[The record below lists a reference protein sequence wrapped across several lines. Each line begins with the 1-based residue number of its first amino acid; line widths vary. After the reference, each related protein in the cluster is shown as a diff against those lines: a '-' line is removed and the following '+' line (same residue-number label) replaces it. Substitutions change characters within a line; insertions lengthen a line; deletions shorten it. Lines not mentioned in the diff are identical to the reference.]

1 MNTTISLL
9 NMKGGVGKTTLAVNL
24 AWHMYQNGPNN
35 VLLVDLDP
43 QFNTTQY
50 VMDYTAFDKHRK
62 NNGTIADL
70 LIDRPDLK
78 LKPGKK
84 NAQDKHK
91 TFYNIK
97 KTSKHRFDLL
107 PSELDLAWV
116 VKNPAQ
122 MEHKLEKFLESVRDG
137 YDYIIIDCAPTDS
150 VLTTMALTASDFIL
164 VPVRPDRFSI
174 LGYANLLE
182 TIGIFRN
189 NCRDDHRVK
198 EIGIVFTQVTNN
210 SSVEQ
215 ECMDELKLQ
224 AAEQKG
230 YVFTATLDYSNS
242 YIRAVQ
248 AQKPIF
254 QTLYA
259 RRNSK
264 KAIAEIVKEMLGRI
278 QEIKRHK
285 GN

>member
-35 VLLVDLDP
+35 ILLVDLDP
-43 QFNTTQY
+43 QFNATQY

-70 LIDRPDLK
+70 LIDRPNLK
-78 LKPGKK
+78 LKIGKK
-84 NAQDKHK
+84 TPQDKHK

-97 KTSKHRFDLL
+97 KTSKHHFDLL
-107 PSELDLAWV
+107 PSELNLAWA

-122 MEHKLEKFLESVRDG
+122 MEYKLEKFLDG
-137 YDYIIIDCAPTDS
+137 IRADYDYIIIDCAPTDS

-182 TIGIFRN
+182 TIEIFRN
-189 NCRDDHRVK
+189 NCPDKHKVK
-198 EIGIVFTQVTNN
+198 ELGIVFTQVTNN
-210 SSVEQ
+210 STVER
-215 ECMDELKLQ
+215 ECMDDLRLQ
-224 AAEQKG
+224 ASGQKG
-230 YVFTATLDYSNS
+230 YVFAAMLNYSGS

-248 AQKPIF
+248 AQTPIF

-259 RRNSK
+259 RNSSK
-264 KAIAEIVKEMLGRI
+264 MAISKIVKEMLGRI
-278 QEIKRHK
+278 QEIKTSH
-285 GN
+285 

>member
-24 AWHMYQNGPNN
+24 AWHMYHNGHNN

-43 QFNTTQY
+43 QFNATQY
-50 VMDYTAFDKHRK
+50 VMDYAEFDKHRK
-62 NNGTIADL
+62 TNGTIADL
-70 LIDRPDLK
+70 LIDRPNLQLK
-78 LKPGKK
+78 KGKK
-84 NAQDKHK
+84 TPQDKHK
-91 TFYNIK
+91 TFYNIR
-97 KTSKHRFDLL
+97 KTNKHRFDLL

-122 MEHKLEKFLESVRDG
+122 MEYKLEKLLNGIRAD

-182 TIGIFRN
+182 TVEIFRN
-189 NCRDDHRVK
+189 NCSDKHEVK
-198 EIGIVFTQVTNN
+198 ELGIVFTQVTD
-210 SSVEQ
+210 SSTVER
-215 ECMDELKLQ
+215 ECMEELKLQ
-224 AAEQKG
+224 AVGQKG
-230 YVFTATLDYSNS
+230 YVFAAMLNYSNS

-248 AQKPIF
+248 AQTPIF

-259 RRNSK
+259 RNRPKMAISK
-264 KAIAEIVKEMLGRI
+264 IVKEMLSRI
-278 QEIKRHK
+278 QTIE
-285 GN
+285 NSQ

>member
-1 MNTTISLL
+1 MSTTISLL

-24 AWHMYQNGPNN
+24 AWHMFQNGPKN

-43 QFNTTQY
+43 QFNATQY

-70 LIDRPDLK
+70 LIDLPDLK
-78 LKPGKK
+78 LKSRKK
-84 NAQDKHK
+84 KEQDKHK
-91 TFYNIK
+91 TFYHIK

-122 MEHKLEKFLESVRDG
+122 MEYKLEKFLDG
-137 YDYIIIDCAPTDS
+137 IRADYDYIIIDCAPTDS

-182 TIGIFRN
+182 TIKTFRS
-189 NCRDDHRVK
+189 NCPDKHKVK
-198 EIGIVFTQVTNN
+198 ELGIVFTQVTNN
-210 SSVEQ
+210 STVEQ

-224 AAEQKG
+224 AVGQKG
-230 YVFTATLDYSNS
+230 YVFAAMLNYSTS

-248 AQKPIF
+248 AQTPIF
-254 QTLYA
+254 QTLYV
-259 RRNSK
+259 RNSSK
-264 KAIAEIVKEMLGRI
+264 MAISKIVKEMLSRI
-278 QEIKRHK
+278 QKTE
-285 GN
+285 NSQ